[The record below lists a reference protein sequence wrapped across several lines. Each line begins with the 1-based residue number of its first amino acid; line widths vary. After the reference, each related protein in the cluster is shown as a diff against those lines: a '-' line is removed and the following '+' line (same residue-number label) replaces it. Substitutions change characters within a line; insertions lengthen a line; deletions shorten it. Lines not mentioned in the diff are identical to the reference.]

1 MSTEENKAIM
11 RRMYDAWNAGD
22 MEALQDFIAPDYVHH
37 RSGTTVQPESGP
49 EFYRQWLTEHSTAFP
64 DHHSKVDDLLAD
76 GDKVVSRWTV
86 TGTQRCVESTPLGA
100 IPPSGKK
107 VAVTGTT
114 IARLAGSKIAKE
126 WFEIDIL
133 GLLMQIGAIAAPTAS

>member
-1 MSTEENKAIM
+1 MS
-11 RRMYDAWNAGD
+11 
-22 MEALQDFIAPDYVHH
+22 V
-37 RSGTTVQPESGP
+37 S
-49 EFYRQWLTEHSTAFP
+49 EFYGQWLTEHSTALP

-86 TGTQRCVESTPLGA
+86 TGTQRGVESTPLGA